1 MKRCIF
7 TVNLSD
13 YDAPELPNADGWDK
27 VIITDSKDDLKGWDK
42 VIRVNPTNNPAL
54 ESRRYKWLSHIHLP
68 EYELVC
74 YFDGNMLI
82 FNSPP
87 AIPFRIKHFKRDT
100 LRQECDALNAQLH
113 RCTVES
119 VENQYNYYLSQGY
132 DENFPLWL
140 NGFFCREHSEKENQL
155 CEMVWEQ
162 LNRFTPRDM
171 IALPYCMWK
180 LGYEP
185 ENIEGRSFLD
195 TYLKIGY
202 HKQTAPE
209 IYKG

>member
-7 TVNLSD
+7 TVLLSD
-13 YDAPELPNADGWDK
+13 YDTPEFPNADGWDK
-27 VIITDSKDDLKGWDK
+27 VIITDSKDDLNGWDK
-42 VIRVNPTNNPAL
+42 VVRVNPTNNPAL

-68 EYELVC
+68 EYDLVC
-74 YFDGNMLI
+74 YFDGNMTI

-87 AIPFRIKHFKRDT
+87 ARPFRIKHFKRDT
-100 LRQECDALNAQLH
+100 LRQECNALNAQLH
-113 RCTVES
+113 RCSIES

-162 LNRFTPRDM
+162 LNGFTPRDM

-180 LGYEP
+180 SGYEA
-185 ENIEGRSFLD
+185 ENIEGRFFLD